1 MIMITT
7 TTIITPT
14 NIGLN
19 RCEHGPTY
27 VVLFFG
33 QIMTTLNKWIVYAYL
48 IWWIYWKMGQGIKIC
63 KWNGICTYS
72 NTSHQHLLKFS
83 NMQHVLM

>member
-1 MIMITT
+1 MITT

-19 RCEHGPTY
+19 RCEHGEIY

-33 QIMTTLNKWIVYAYL
+33 QVMTT
-48 IWWIYWKMGQGIKIC
+48 
-63 KWNGICTYS
+63 
-72 NTSHQHLLKFS
+72 
-83 NMQHVLM
+83 

>member
-48 IWWIYWKMGQGIKIC
+48 IRWIY
-63 KWNGICTYS
+63 
-72 NTSHQHLLKFS
+72 
-83 NMQHVLM
+83 